1 MNIRYHDINSDVRI
15 RRGNFMVSKTFR
27 KIPIGYN
34 ENVFKNSFLSGYST
48 ITFYIQ

>member
-1 MNIRYHDINSDVRI
+1 MIRYHDINSDVRS
-15 RRGNFMVSKTFR
+15 RRGYFMTSATFR

-34 ENVFKNSFLSGYST
+34 ENIFKNSFLSGHSA